1 MLNLN
6 KMFRKFMLLLIH
18 TVTLLEMY
26 LLSVITTGAILSVV
40 FSVWSLI
47 KPLPLFVSTNY
58 WTVLLLASVPL
69 CIVYFVIVEL
79 DVLDVFTDYRYKV
92 IKKRF
97 EKRNKNRKL

>member
-18 TVTLLEMY
+18 TFTLLEMY

-40 FSVWSLI
+40 FSIWSLI

-92 IKKRF
+92 IKKRY

>member
-47 KPLPLFVSTNY
+47 EPLPLFVSTNY

-79 DVLDVFTDYRYKV
+79 DVLDVFTDYRYKE
-92 IKKRF
+92 IKRKI
-97 EKRNKNRKL
+97 EKKNRKL

>member
-18 TVTLLEMY
+18 TFTLLEMY
-26 LLSVITTGAILSVV
+26 LLSVITTGAIISVV

-47 KPLPLFVSTNY
+47 KPLPLFVRTNY
-58 WTVLLLASVPL
+58 WAVLLLASVPL

-79 DVLDVFTDYRYKV
+79 DVLDVFTDYRYKA
-92 IKKRF
+92 IKRKI
-97 EKRNKNRKL
+97 EKKNRKEK